1 MMQKYQ
7 TLSLNN
13 LPHLIITNL
22 WIKKID
28 NKIKAKM
35 LVNESNIYGF
45 IDNSDLNKKT
55 EKLATKA

>member
-28 NKIKAKM
+28 NKIKEKM

>member
-1 MMQKYQ
+1 MMQKCQ

-28 NKIKAKM
+28 NKIKEKM

>member
-13 LPHLIITNL
+13 LPHLIKTNL

-28 NKIKAKM
+28 NKIKERM
-35 LVNESNIYGF
+35 LVNGSNIYGF
-45 IDNSDLNKKT
+45 IDNSDLNKKI

>member
-13 LPHLIITNL
+13 LPHLIKTNL

-28 NKIKAKM
+28 NKIKEKM
-35 LVNESNIYGF
+35 LVNGSNIYGF
-45 IDNSDLNKKT
+45 IDNSDLNKKI

>member
-13 LPHLIITNL
+13 LPHLIKTNL

-28 NKIKAKM
+28 NKIKEKM
-35 LVNESNIYGF
+35 LVNGSNIYGF

>member
-22 WIKKID
+22 WVKKID
-28 NKIKAKM
+28 NKIKEKM